1 MSQPHNSKEETKMKL
16 YGAIDLHSTNNVT
29 VVIDE
34 QDRVVYQKRLPND
47 LALILKELSVYQ
59 SELQG
64 IVVESTYNWY
74 WLVDGLMAEG
84 YKVHLANTAAIQ
96 QYNGLKYTDD
106 NSDARWLA
114 HLLRL
119 GVLPEGYI
127 YPRADRPVLDLLRKR
142 SQMVRQR
149 TTNLLSIQN
158 LMTSNT
164 GESLSANRVKGLDV
178 QQVDELLPNGDL
190 ALAVKANLSVM
201 CSADEQTEI
210 LERTVTQRV
219 KLSPQFSFLKTVPG
233 IGQILALTIMLE
245 TGDIGRFS
253 SVGNFASYCRCVGSQ
268 KISNGKK
275 KGQGNTKNGNKY
287 LAWAFVEAAHFAI
300 QYNSR
305 IKSFDQRKKAKSK
318 AVVAIKAVVHKLCRA
333 CYYIMRDQVP
343 FNITKAFGQK

>member
-1 MSQPHNSKEETKMKL
+1 MKL

-47 LALILKELSVYQ
+47 LALILKELCVYQ
-59 SELQG
+59 SELEG

-84 YKVHLANTAAIQ
+84 YKLHLANTAAIQ
-96 QYNGLKYTDD
+96 QYEGLKYTDD
-106 NSDARWLA
+106 HSDARWLA

-119 GVLPEGYI
+119 DVLPEGHI
-127 YPRADRPVLDLLRKR
+127 YPKADRPVRDLLRKR

-158 LMTSNT
+158 LLTRNT
-164 GESLSANRVKGLDV
+164 GSSLSANRVKGLDV
-178 QQVDELLPNGDL
+178 QQVDQLLPDGEL

-201 CSADEQTEI
+201 SSADEQVEL
-210 LERTVTQRV
+210 LEQTVTQRV
-219 KLSPQFSFLKTVPG
+219 QLRPQFSFLKSVPG
-233 IGQILALTIMLE
+233 IGEILALTIMLE
-245 TGDIGRFS
+245 TGDIRRFC

-287 LAWAFVEAAHFAI
+287 LSWAFVEAAHFAI
-300 QYNSR
+300 RYNSK
-305 IKSFDQRKKAKSK
+305 IKSFYQRKKAKTK
-318 AVVAIKAVVHKLCRA
+318 IVVAIKAVAHKLCRA
-333 CYYIMRDQVP
+333 CYYIMRDRVA
-343 FNITKAFGQK
+343 FDITRAFGPK

>member
-1 MSQPHNSKEETKMKL
+1 MKL

-47 LALILKELSVYQ
+47 LALILKELSVYR

-74 WLVDGLMAEG
+74 WLVDGLMEQG
-84 YKVHLANTAAIQ
+84 YRVHLANTAAIQ

-127 YPRADRPVLDLLRKR
+127 YPRADRPVRDLLRKR

-158 LMTSNT
+158 LLTRNT
-164 GESLSANRVKGLDV
+164 GSSMKANRVKGLDV
-178 QQVDELLPNGDL
+178 QQVDELLPDGDL
-190 ALAVKANLSVM
+190 ALALKANLSVM
-201 CSADEQTEI
+201 SSADEQVQI
-210 LERTVTQRV
+210 LEQIVTQRV
-219 KLSPQFSFLKTVPG
+219 QLRPQFSFLKTAPG
-233 IGQILALTIMLE
+233 IGEILALTVMLE
-245 TGDIGRFS
+245 TGDIRRFAR
-253 SVGNFASYCRCVGSQ
+253 VGNYASYCRCVGSQ
-268 KISNGKK
+268 KISNSKK

-287 LAWAFVEAAHFAI
+287 LAWAFIEAAHFAI
-300 QYNSR
+300 RYNSR
-305 IKSFDQRKKAKSK
+305 IKSFYQRKKAKSK
-318 AVVAIKAVVHKLCRA
+318 TVVALKAVAHKLCRA
-333 CYYIMRDQVP
+333 CYYIMRDRVA
-343 FNITKAFGQK
+343 FDITKAFGPK